1 MSPSTTA
8 GRSAAPA
15 PGRGVDTLGDLS
27 FTVKIPGREIGQF
40 AECSGLAVEY
50 DMLEYVEG
58 GNNLYTHRLRG
69 GAKYPNVTLRRG
81 VTFED
86 GLMQWFYATEQPAS
100 RPTVTI
106 TMLDAFGKAVRYW
119 ALGQAQPVKWTGPD
133 GKAGGNAAA
142 TESLEIS
149 HIGFV

>member
-1 MSPSTTA
+1 VTPTTSE
-8 GRSAAPA
+8 GVA
-15 PGRGVDTLGDLS
+15 PGGPGSPPEALADLT
-27 FTVKIPGREIGQF
+27 FHVEIPGRAIGYF
-40 AECSGLAVEY
+40 AECSGLGVEY
-50 DMLEYVEG
+50 EMTEYVEG
-58 GNNLYTHRLRG
+58 GNNVFTHRLRG
-69 GAKYPNVTLRRG
+69 HVKYPNVTLRRG

-86 GLMQWFYATEQPAS
+86 GLIRWFYATEQPTQ

-106 TMLDAFGKAVRYW
+106 TLYDHDGTAVRHW

-133 GKAGGNAAA
+133 GKAGGNGAA

>member
-1 MSPSTTA
+1 MSPST
-8 GRSAAPA
+8 SAVAPA
-15 PGRGVDTLGDLS
+15 PATPGTRIDALGDLR
-27 FTVKIPGREIGQF
+27 FTVSIPGREIGLF
-40 AECSGLAVEY
+40 AECAGLAVEY
-50 DMLEYVEG
+50 DVVEYVEG

-69 GAKYPNVTLRRG
+69 YAKYPNVTLRRG
-81 VTFED
+81 VTSED
-86 GLMQWFYATEQPAS
+86 GLMTWFFAAEKPAQ

-106 TMLDAFGKAVRYW
+106 TMLDELGEPVRYW

-133 GKAGGNAAA
+133 GKAGGNNAA